1 MYELYESMIAVRAA
15 T

>member
-1 MYELYESMIAVRAA
+1 MYELYEEIIAVRAA